1 MKTIALAGGGSAG
14 HVVPHLSMPST
25 RHGAKSILCVTIFP
39 YYQTFSSMPSTRHG
53 AKVVF
58 ASFYLSMPSTR
69 HGAKVVFASFYL
81 TSNVLQ
87 VIISKKSYTNY
98 T

>member
-1 MKTIALAGGGSAG
+1 MKTIALTGGGGSAG
-14 HVVPHLSMPST
+14 HIVPH
-25 RHGAKSILCVTIFP
+25 
-39 YYQTFSSMPSTRHG
+39 
-53 AKVVF
+53 
-58 ASFYLSMPSTR
+58 LSMPSTR

-87 VIISKKSYTNY
+87 VIISKKSNTNY

>member
-1 MKTIALAGGGSAG
+1 MKTIALTGGGGSAG
-14 HVVPHLSMPST
+14 HVVPHL
-25 RHGAKSILCVTIFP
+25 
-39 YYQTFSSMPSTRHG
+39 SMPSTRHG

>member
-1 MKTIALAGGGSAG
+1 MKTIALTGGGGSAG

-25 RHGAKSILCVTIFP
+25 RHGAKVVFASFYL
-39 YYQTFSSMPSTRHG
+39 SMPITRHG